1 MLVRLLQVL
10 YAPLLRNVSKVAEIR
25 VLFELLS
32 LHLMGHHLVRVLL
45 LLLLGWLVK
54 LLRLHILLNNLL
66 FQFEFKLIS

>member
-25 VLFELLS
+25 VLLELLS

>member
-10 YAPLLRNVSKVAEIR
+10 YAPLLRNVSKVAEI
-25 VLFELLS
+25 
-32 LHLMGHHLVRVLL
+32 RVLL